1 MKWTNYFFEKELAI
15 KILYATWIIL
25 ILTFFWGT
33 MPYLDWISGSL
44 KPFEWLRQLCLFLFY
59 RSGSVTLN

>member
-33 MPYLDWISGSL
+33 MPYLDYIYT
-44 KPFEWLRQLCLFLFY
+44 K
-59 RSGSVTLN
+59 N